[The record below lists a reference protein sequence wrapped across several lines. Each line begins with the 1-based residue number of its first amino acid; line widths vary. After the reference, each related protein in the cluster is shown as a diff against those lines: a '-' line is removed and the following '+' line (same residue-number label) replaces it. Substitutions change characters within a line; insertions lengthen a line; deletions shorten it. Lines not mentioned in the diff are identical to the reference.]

1 MLCLDGA
8 LHADASP
15 VRSDPHEFVKVFSK
29 RIKHIHCKDMSA
41 EMEFRRGM
49 MLGCV
54 MAVIPLG
61 DGVVCIEQLVKEPA
75 DIGFDGLTNL
85 EIAGSEAVKKSAER
99 LRAWSP

>member
-1 MLCLDGA
+1 
-8 LHADASP
+8 
-15 VRSDPHEFVKVFSK
+15 
-29 RIKHIHCKDMSA
+29 
-41 EMEFRRGM
+41 